1 MKIRDN
7 NFSLKMMGM
16 TNVVFNVTD
25 HYITSGQGWEG
36 VTVSDDSE
44 GCIFLVRAGRKGSS
58 APADWFKNKV
68 TGGNAIACDTLAP
81 LPSKLNFAFIGDLS
95 FEHGGNKYSG
105 TDIVIAQGH
114 NARSRNNWWLGGKH
128 MSEIT
133 DLPLGIYKL
142 QGQPFKES
150 GGVLPDAIVTFGV
163 KTGCVS
169 NMSMGI
175 LGM

>member
-7 NFSLKMMGM
+7 NFSLKMIGM

-44 GCIFLVRAGRKGSS
+44 GCTFLVRAGRKGSS
-58 APADWFKNKV
+58 DTADWFNNKIA
-68 TGGNAIACDTLAP
+68 GGNAIACDTFAT

-128 MSEIT
+128 MSKIA
-133 DLPLGIYKL
+133 DLPLDIYEL
-142 QGQPFKES
+142 QGQKFNES
-150 GGVLPDAIVTFGV
+150 GGGFVEAIVTFGV

-169 NMSMGI
+169 NMSVGI
-175 LGM
+175 LGI